1 MVAKGYAN
9 IDSPNVYA
17 ALRGLETFSQLIY
30 RKPDDSV
37 SGLCYLACVK
47 YNMFRCLQFAITEV
61 TISDS
66 PRFKFR
72 GFMIDTA
79 RHYLNHR
86 TILDHLVTC
95 NYMRA

>member
-1 MVAKGYAN
+1 MLFGN
-9 IDSPNVYA
+9 II
-17 ALRGLETFSQLIY
+17 R
-30 RKPDDSV
+30 
-37 SGLCYLACVK
+37 
-47 YNMFRCLQFAITEV
+47 MFRCLQFAITEV

-95 NYMRA
+95 ITCVPRVEMDSSTKYVGL